1 MGHLISSS
9 IRVALE
15 QCATIMHE
23 SARAILRFWLAFA
36 KSSRRESFQASWVP
50 KIINSAMRPNPSRMH
65 LNYAHSL

>member
-15 QCATIMHE
+15 QCATI
-23 SARAILRFWLAFA
+23 AFA